1 MEASENVPLKNDNDP
16 NARVSSTMVGVSSN
30 IVEASKNVP
39 LENDNGPNTRVP
51 SITPKKRG
59 RGPKKGLELA
69 KQLKKNG
76 RKLDILIPN
85 DLQKKKITKTLLK
98 KVKFELAQAIENG
111 VLALEAEICSKQLK
125 ATSGYI
131 RGKGRGLAT

>member
-16 NARVSSTMVGVSSN
+16 NARVSSTMVGVSTN

-85 DLQKKKITKTLLK
+85 GINRLVCGDIDVYKADFTDK
-98 KVKFELAQAIENG
+98 IENS
-111 VLALEAEICSKQLK
+111 VDKEHEDNI
-125 ATSGYI
+125 
-131 RGKGRGLAT
+131 